1 MNFIRDD
8 GIKLQ
13 AFFTIYESD
22 TGYTIA
28 KLDLRT
34 SSELLHY
41 TMELDVWPSE
51 HLD

>member
-8 GIKLQ
+8 GIKMQ

-41 TMELDVWPSE
+41 TDGVRCLVE
-51 HLD
+51 